1 MGINKKPV
9 LTEPPP
15 QWLTDLVQGNAA
27 KCREL
32 LPRIQE
38 ADAKARRQQ

>member
-1 MGINKKPV
+1 MATIKKPV

-15 QWLTDLVQGNAA
+15 QWLADLVQGNAA

-32 LPRIQE
+32 LPRIKRQN
-38 ADAKARRQQ
+38 AQARR